1 MLKNSTSA
9 RFCQTA
15 CYAQPGIELYNA
27 DNSDVMPG
35 LSDESI
41 DVICIDPPYLYLKGQ
56 KLERVFDE
64 QLFFTECKRLLT
76 KNGFIILFGRG
87 TSFYRWN
94 TILEGLGFI
103 FKEEIIWN
111 KEQNTSPV
119 TPINRVHET
128 VVIHSKNNSPL
139 KETFVPYVEMKSFDL
154 SKIQNDISRIASAVE
169 SDFIRL
175 KEIKKYLQTG
185 EIEFKDYNRTLGVNL
200 TVQTRM
206 SQQDR
211 TLKIVQAIKRGMK
224 EKSIISVT
232 REHYKK
238 IHPTEKPV
246 RLIERLL
253 SLVSEKNCTV
263 ADFFAGSMSTMEA
276 CYNLGLKGIA
286 VEIDEEYFESGKKR
300 IENLPPRQLCCFE

>member
-15 CYAQPGIELYNA
+15 CYAHPGIELYNA
-27 DNSDVMPG
+27 DNSDVMPM
-35 LSDESI
+35 LADESI

-56 KLERVFDE
+56 KLERPFDE
-64 QLFFTECKRLLT
+64 KLFFNECKRLLT
-76 KNGFIILFGRG
+76 KNGFIVLFGRG

-94 TILEGLGFI
+94 TILEGLGFT

-128 VVIHSKNNSPL
+128 VVIYSKNNSPL
-139 KETFVPYVEMKSFDL
+139 KEALVPYVEMKSYDL

-169 SDFIRL
+169 SDFVRL

-211 TLKIVQAIKRGMK
+211 TLKIVQAIKHGMK

-246 RLIERLL
+246 RLLERLL
-253 SLVSEKNCTV
+253 SLVSEKECTV

-276 CYNLGLKGIA
+276 VYNLGLKGIA
-286 VEIDEEYFESGKKR
+286 VEIDKEYFEDGKKR
-300 IENLPPRQLCCFE
+300 IEKLPPRQTMLFE